1 MGRFLRKD
9 LAKAYG
15 SALIGIIVT
24 IAIVRYPEEAFE
36 ASVYGLRL
44 WFDVVLP
51 ALLPFF
57 AMAEILMGLGVVHF
71 MGVLLEPF
79 MRPVFRIP
87 GVGAFAVAMG
97 LASGYPIGA
106 KITARLRRENLCDQ
120 VEGEG

>member
-1 MGRFLRKD
+1 LGSFLSKGQ
-9 LAKAYG
+9 AKAYL
-15 SALIGIIVT
+15 SAFVGIIVT

-71 MGVLLEPF
+71 TGVLLEPF
-79 MRPVFRIP
+79 MRPVSRSWCLR
-87 GVGAFAVAMG
+87 GSHG
-97 LASGYPIGA
+97 LGIGLSHRSQDHRTAS
-106 KITARLRRENLCDQ
+106 T
-120 VEGEG
+120 GELVRPSGG